1 MSMGPVE
8 YIVIG
13 FPSNRFNGEKER
25 GAVIEEFTAQKA
37 RILGP

>member
-1 MSMGPVE
+1 MGAVE

-13 FPSNRFNGEKER
+13 FPGNRFKGEKER
-25 GAVIEEFTAQKA
+25 GTLIEEFTAQKA